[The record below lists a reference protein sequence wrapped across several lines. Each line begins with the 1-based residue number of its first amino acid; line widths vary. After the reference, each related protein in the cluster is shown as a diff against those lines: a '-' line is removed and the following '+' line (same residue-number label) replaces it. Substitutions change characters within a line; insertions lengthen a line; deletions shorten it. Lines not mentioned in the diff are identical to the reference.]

1 MGPPAVARPVP
12 PPRLGDSVSA
22 VGTGPVTLHLV
33 LRESHVP
40 VIKVRGGLAGARA
53 TVPMLQMRKQPS
65 RPLSGDMMTAGT
77 DAETSAAPPAPGRVG
92 SALRSS
98 ALSFSDILSLL
109 VWTSLFPAAPAGV
122 WAAAESPGSSLRCAP
137 PRGRPAAWPRPP
149 VAVRPAGP
157 ASFLSWPAPQSL
169 LPRPLR
175 VPSWEPLCHPGAT
188 ACLSSPQK
196 AGLRVRSPPPARHF
210 STAVRPF
217 LKQPEEA
224 TARGRDSGPGGL
236 SAPRSSGAPGRRLH
250 AGAIY
255 TDGAA

>member
-12 PPRLGDSVSA
+12 PLRLGDGVSA

-137 PRGRPAAWPRPP
+137 PQGRPAAWPRPP
-149 VAVRPAGP
+149 GGGAPSRPR
-157 ASFLSWPAPQSL
+157 FLPVLACTTEPSPPAPSCPLPGTSLPPQCHSLSL
-169 LPRPLR
+169 LPTEG
-175 VPSWEPLCHPGAT
+175 WT
-188 ACLSSPQK
+188 QSPE
-196 AGLRVRSPPPARHF
+196 
-210 STAVRPF
+210 STARPP
-217 LKQPEEA
+217 LLYGCASLSEA
-224 TARGRDSGPGGL
+224 A
-236 SAPRSSGAPGRRLH
+236 
-250 AGAIY
+250 
-255 TDGAA
+255 